1 VSALSNSPAA
11 RKAPILC
18 YVTGGRDLYLSTSS
32 DFSSALIQK
41 IAAVASAGVDW
52 IQLREKHLF
61 ARELSN
67 LAREGSRRAPVCA
80 GGGRARP
87 RIIVNDR
94 LDVAIAERADGVHL
108 GENGLPV
115 NEAKLFLE
123 SLRVAQ
129 PLLFTPT
136 LEEPV
141 PALPALGLPV
151 TAAPVP
157 PSPTPALFVTAQTAP
172 KNFLLG
178 VSCHSLEGAKA
189 AEREGASYIFF
200 GPIFATPSKAAFG
213 QPQGTVRLAEVCLS
227 VSIQVLAIGGITVEN
242 AAVCIQ
248 AGAAG
253 IAAIRLF
260 QDAPDASAIVKELR
274 QRTA

>member
-1 VSALSNSPAA
+1 MSALSNSPVA

-18 YVTGGRDLYLSTSS
+18 YVTSGRSLSLSTPS
-32 DFSSALIQK
+32 DFSSALNQK

-52 IQLREKHLF
+52 IQLREKQLC

-67 LAREGSRRAPVCA
+67 LAREAFRRAPVYP
-80 GGGRARP
+80 GGERARA
-87 RIIVNDR
+87 RMIVNDR

-108 GENGLPV
+108 GENGVPV
-115 NEAKLFLE
+115 NETKLFLE

-129 PLLFTPT
+129 APLFTPT
-136 LEEPV
+136 LEGHA

-151 TAAPVP
+151 TAR
-157 PSPTPALFVTAQTAP
+157 TAP
-172 KNFLLG
+172 QNFLLG

-189 AEREGASYIFF
+189 AARDGASYVFF

-213 QPQGTVRLAEVCLS
+213 QPQGAARLAEVCLS
-227 VSIQVLAIGGITVEN
+227 VSIPVLAIGGITLEN
-242 AAVCIQ
+242 AAVCIK

>member
-1 VSALSNSPAA
+1 VSALSNSPAV
-11 RKAPILC
+11 RKTPILC
-18 YVTGGRDLYLSTSS
+18 YVTGGRSLPLSTPS

-41 IAAVASAGVDW
+41 IAALASAGVDW
-52 IQLREKHLF
+52 IQLREKHLC

-67 LAREGSRRAPVCA
+67 LAREASRRAPVYP
-80 GGGRARP
+80 GGERSRP

-108 GENGLPV
+108 GENGVPL
-115 NEAKLFLE
+115 NETKLFLE
-123 SLRVAQ
+123 SHRVAQ
-129 PLLFTPT
+129 ASLFAPRV
-136 LEEPV
+136 EGPV
-141 PALPALGLPV
+141 PALSALGLPV

-157 PSPTPALFVTAQTAP
+157 PLPTPAWSATAQTAP
-172 KNFLLG
+172 ENFLLG
-178 VSCHSLEGAKA
+178 VSCHSPEGAKA
-189 AEREGASYIFF
+189 AARDGASYVFF

-213 QPQGTVRLAEVCLS
+213 QPQGAARLAEVCLS
-227 VSIQVLAIGGITVEN
+227 VSIPVLAIGGITLEN
-242 AAVCIQ
+242 AAVCIK

-260 QDAPDASAIVKELR
+260 QDAPDATATVKELR